1 LLLMNVIYLD
11 NAATTP
17 IDPRV
22 KEAMLPWLDENYGNP
37 SSVHEAGR
45 KAKVMLEDTR
55 DLFAEFIGVRSSEIY
70 FTSGGTE
77 ANNFAIK
84 GFAFYN
90 LGKKDHIITT
100 AIEHSAVLDTAEY
113 LRSRFGFNITYLK
126 TNRFGEIDLKELKDS
141 ITDKTFLVSVMHS
154 NNELG
159 VINDVKSI
167 AVSLNNIP
175 VMLHSDMVQSLG
187 KVKLNVSDIGV
198 NFASFSAHKIY
209 GPKGLGVLYIKKDSH
224 VDKFMHGGKQ
234 ERDRRGGT
242 ENIPAIAGFKKAIEI
257 LKDEMNADIEK
268 SSGLRNKLISE
279 LSSQIG
285 NKMIINSHQ
294 DNSPLERGTAKQ
306 GGVFI
311 PNIVNISF
319 NPETTKIDPDTLL
332 IKLDMKGIAVSSGS
346 ACTSGSVQPSHVL
359 KTIGYDDDTARS
371 SIRISFGRFNNEA
384 DIEVLVKGL
393 KEILA

>member
-1 LLLMNVIYLD
+1 MLLMSLIYLD

-22 KEAMLPWLDENYGNP
+22 TKAMLPWIGENFGNP

-55 DLFAEFIGVRSSEIY
+55 DLFAEFIGARSSEIY

-84 GFAFYN
+84 GSAFYN

-100 AIEHSAVLDTAEY
+100 AIEHSAVIDTVEY
-113 LRSRFGFNITYLK
+113 LRTRFGLKITYLK
-126 TNRFGEIDLKELKDS
+126 TNKHGEIDLNELKDS
-141 ITDKTFLVSVMHS
+141 ITDSTFLVSVMHS

-159 VINDVKSI
+159 VINDIPSI
-167 AVSLNNIP
+167 AGLLKNTD

-187 KVKLNVSDIGV
+187 KVKFSITDTGV
-198 NFASFSAHKIY
+198 NFASFSGHKIY
-209 GPKGLGVLYIKKDSH
+209 GPKGLGVLYIKKDSPL
-224 VDKFMHGGKQ
+224 DKFMHGGKQ

-242 ENIPAIAGFKKAIEI
+242 ENIPAIAGFKKAIE
-257 LKDEMNADIEK
+257 LLNAEMASDMK
-268 SSGLRNKLISE
+268 KTSE
-279 LSSQIG
+279 LRSILLAELNSQFSD
-285 NKMIINSHQ
+285 KIIVNS
-294 DNSPLERGTAKQ
+294 AKDK
-306 GGVFI
+306 GVYLQ
-311 PNIVNISF
+311 NIINISF
-319 NPETTKIDPDTLL
+319 NPETTNIDPDTLL

-359 KTIGYDDDTARS
+359 KAIGYDDNSARS
-371 SIRISFGRFNNEA
+371 SIRISFGRFNTES
-384 DIEVLVKGL
+384 DVECLIKGL
-393 KEILA
+393 NDILT

>member
-1 LLLMNVIYLD
+1 MSLIYLD

-22 KEAMLPWLDENYGNP
+22 TEAMLPWIGENYGNP

-55 DLFAEFIGVRSSEIY
+55 DIFAAFIGARSSEIY

-84 GFAFYN
+84 GSAFYN

-100 AIEHSAVLDTAEY
+100 TIEHSAVLDTVEY
-113 LRSRFGFNITYLK
+113 LKTRFGFNVTYLK
-126 TNRFGEIDLKELKDS
+126 TNKYGEIDLNELKDS
-141 ITDKTFLVSVMHS
+141 VTDSTFLVSVMHS

-159 VINDVKSI
+159 VINNISSI
-167 AVSLNNIP
+167 ADLIKDTGI
-175 VMLHSDMVQSLG
+175 MLHSDMVQSLG
-187 KVKLNVSDIGV
+187 KVKFSIEETGV

-209 GPKGLGVLYIKKDSH
+209 GPKGLGVLYIKKDSPI
-224 VDKFMHGGKQ
+224 DKFMHGGKQ

-242 ENIPAIAGFKKAIEI
+242 ENIPAIAGFKKAIEL
-257 LKDEMNADIEK
+257 LKAEMDSDIEK
-268 SSGLRNKLISE
+268 ASGLRHKLLAE
-279 LSSQIG
+279 LNSQFSD
-285 NKMIINSHQ
+285 KIIVNS
-294 DNSPLERGTAKQ
+294 AKQ
-306 GGVFI
+306 GGVYL

-319 NPETTKIDPDTLL
+319 DPKTTKIDPDTLL
-332 IKLDMKGIAVSSGS
+332 IKLDMKSIAVSSGS

-359 KTIGYDDDTARS
+359 KAIGYDDSTARS
-371 SIRISFGRFNNEA
+371 SIRISFGRFNTEA
-384 DIEVLVKGL
+384 DIESLIKGL
-393 KEILA
+393 KEILT

>member
-1 LLLMNVIYLD
+1 MSLIYLD

-55 DLFAEFIGVRSSEIY
+55 DLFAEFIGARSSEIY

-84 GFAFYN
+84 GSAFYN

-100 AIEHSAVLDTAEY
+100 AIEHSAVIDTAKY
-113 LRSRFGFNITYLK
+113 LKSRFGFSVTYLK
-126 TNRFGEIDLKELKDS
+126 TNKFGEIEPDELKDS

-167 AVSLNNIP
+167 AGLLSNTQI
-175 VMLHSDMVQSLG
+175 MLHSDMVQSLG
-187 KVKLNVSDIGV
+187 KVKFNVNDIGV

-209 GPKGLGVLYIKKDSH
+209 GPKGIGVLYIRKDSPI
-224 VDKFMHGGKQ
+224 DKYIHGGKQ

-242 ENIPAIAGFKKAIEI
+242 ENIPAIAGFKKSIEI
-257 LKDEMNADIEK
+257 LKDEMYADIENSVK
-268 SSGLRNKLISE
+268 LRNKLTTE
-279 LSSQIG
+279 LNSQFG
-285 NKMIINSHQ
+285 NKIIINS
-294 DNSPLERGTAKQ
+294 AKQ
-306 GGVFI
+306 DGVFL
-311 PNIVNISF
+311 PNILNISF

-332 IKLDMKGIAVSSGS
+332 IKFDMKSIAVSSGS

-359 KTIGYDDDTARS
+359 KSIGYDDDTARS
-371 SIRISFGRFNNEA
+371 SIRISFGRFNTEA
-384 DIEVLVKGL
+384 DIDVFIKGL
-393 KEILA
+393 KDIIS